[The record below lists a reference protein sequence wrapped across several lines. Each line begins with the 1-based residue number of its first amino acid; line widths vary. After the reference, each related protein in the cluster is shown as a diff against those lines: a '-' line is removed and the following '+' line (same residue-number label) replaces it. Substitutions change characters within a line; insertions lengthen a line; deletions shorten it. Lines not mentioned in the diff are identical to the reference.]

1 MVATQLTLAAK
12 APDLALAALTEGLS
26 VEQAEAVREAH
37 EFARR
42 EFAELRLSTGEP
54 VFDHAMAVALIAAE
68 LRLDPASRI
77 SGLLYAVPVRAPEH
91 FEWVTSRFDADVPRL
106 LRGLQ
111 RLEGLR
117 VPIGMDDTA
126 QTETLRKMLLALV
139 EDIRVV
145 LLRLA
150 SRLQTLR
157 WFASEGGET
166 AARVD
171 YARESLALYAPLANR
186 LGVGQIKWEIEDLSF
201 RFLEPETYKRIA
213 RLLDERRL
221 EREAFVARVVQRLS
235 AEVAALGIA
244 GAEVYGRAKH
254 IYSIWNKMR
263 KKGLDFSQVY
273 DVRAVRVLVPAV
285 ADCYAVLSRVHEL
298 WPPIAGEF
306 DDYIA
311 RPKPNGYRS
320 LHTAVRAEDGRPL
333 EVQVRTFEMHRH
345 AEFGVAAHWRYKE
358 GADKTSPY
366 DQKIALLRSL
376 LAWRDEVV
384 DSSEWADRVR
394 HAVHDDTIFVLTPT
408 GRVVDL
414 PQGATPVDFAYRIH
428 TDVGHRC
435 RGARVDGQLVPLDTP
450 LRSGQTVEVVTAKEG
465 GPSRDWLNP
474 ALGYVKTKTARAKI
488 RAWFAQQQEAELLA
502 RGRSL
507 VERELQREGHT
518 RTNLEKLAERLGF
531 KSPEA
536 LYRATARGEIGP
548 RAIVQALQPA
558 AAEAPVGPVT
568 VPLHAP
574 SARAG
579 GAILVGGQ
587 SGLLTKLAR
596 CCHPMPPDEIVG
608 FVTRGRGVTIHRADC
623 RDLLELSL
631 RHPERLVT
639 AQWNEAAA
647 GTGPRRAYPVEIQ
660 IEAHDRQGLLRDVSE
675 VFTVQRLNV
684 TAVQTLTTQHRAR
697 MNFTVEAPDAE
708 RLAAAIAALRA
719 VPDVVEVRR
728 R

>member
-26 VEQAEAVREAH
+26 VEHAEAVREAH

-42 EFAELRLSTGEP
+42 VFADLRLSTGEP

-77 SGLLYAVPVRAPEH
+77 AGLLYAVPVRAPEH
-91 FEWVTSRFDADVPRL
+91 FEWVTARFDADVPRL

-117 VPIGMDDTA
+117 LPAGADDAA

-157 WFASEGGET
+157 WFASAGEET
-166 AARVD
+166 PARVD

-186 LGVGQIKWEIEDLSF
+186 LGVGQIKWEIEDLAF

-298 WPPIAGEF
+298 WPPIPGEF

-358 GADKTSPY
+358 GAAKSSPY

-450 LRSGQTVEVVTAKEG
+450 LRSGQTVEVITAKEG

-507 VERELQREGHT
+507 VERELQREGHS

-536 LYRATARGEIGP
+536 LYRAAARGEVGP

-558 AAEAPVGPVT
+558 VSETRTEEPLT
-568 VPLHAP
+568 VPLQAP
-574 SARAG
+574 SARAS
-579 GAILVGGQ
+579 GAVLVGGQ
-587 SGLLTKLAR
+587 SGLLTALAR

-608 FVTRGRGVTIHRADC
+608 FITRGRGVTIHRADC

-631 RHPERLVT
+631 RHPERLVD
-639 AQWNEAAA
+639 AQWNEAAGIGA
-647 GTGPRRAYPVEIQ
+647 RRAYPVEIQ
-660 IEAHDRQGLLRDVSE
+660 VEAHDRQGLLRDVSE
-675 VFTVQRLNV
+675 IFSVLRLNV

-697 MNFTVEAPDAE
+697 MNFTVETPDAE
-708 RLAAAIAALRA
+708 RLASAIAALRA
-719 VPDVVEVRR
+719 VPDVLEVRR